1 MDKKDFE
8 NLSVGEFKT
17 LKESFNDEIE
27 NKRVRQTFSNANR
40 KGLALVCI
48 PIVIAI
54 TLSRLFGS

>member
-1 MDKKDFE
+1 MDKKNFE

-17 LKESFNDEIE
+17 LKKSFNDEIE

-40 KGLALVCI
+40 KGLALVLI

-54 TLSRLFGS
+54 TLSRLFAS